1 MQVSLMGRG
10 TLIYCMY
17 YCTMGGL
24 KFVKSAH
31 THKISD
37 AMSAS
42 DKGMT
47 FEIIR

>member
-1 MQVSLMGRG
+1 MMWWQQGIVSIAG
-10 TLIYCMY
+10 MY

-31 THKISD
+31 TRKISD

-42 DKGMT
+42 DKGMI
-47 FEIIR
+47 FEIIQ